1 MLSTYSIFLKASGLS
16 QREAAALHDVRIDTI
31 KKWCQASGNRAPL
44 AVVQELA
51 ALIVKQGEAADE
63 VDDLVASRSEQP
75 EIIELGVA
83 SDDHEAQAL
92 GWPTATAHA
101 MTLAIVA
108 ARLIGDGHN
117 VEIVP
122 RGSTPASAAA
132 GGQH

>member
-1 MLSTYSIFLKASGLS
+1 M
-16 QREAAALHDVRIDTI
+16 
-31 KKWCQASGNRAPL
+31 
-44 AVVQELA
+44 QELA
-51 ALIVKQGEAADE
+51 ALIVKQGEAADQ

-83 SDDHEAQAL
+83 SDDHEAQTL

-108 ARLIGDGHN
+108 ARLIGDGLT

-122 RGSTPASAAA
+122 RGSTVATAGAA
-132 GGQH
+132 QH